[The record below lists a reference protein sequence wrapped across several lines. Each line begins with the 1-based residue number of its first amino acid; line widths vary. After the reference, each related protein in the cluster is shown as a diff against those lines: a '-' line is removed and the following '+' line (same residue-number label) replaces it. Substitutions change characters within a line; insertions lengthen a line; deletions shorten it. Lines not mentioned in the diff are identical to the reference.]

1 MSIEDIIES
10 LNRYIRLE
18 RNEQGISVN
27 SHLVLQ
33 RIVESNPTFK
43 SYKKYEWIVWLID
56 NDSKYKIVIVSL
68 TEKVLKDQEEGIDK
82 GINKRLCN
90 SLLEALFRF
99 IRTEDYNQIVNGNYK
114 GGSL

>member
-33 RIVESNPTFK
+33 RIVEPNLTFK

-68 TEKVLKDQEEGIDK
+68 TEKVLKDQEEGI
-82 GINKRLCN
+82 NKRLCN

>member
-18 RNEQGISVN
+18 RNERGISAS

-33 RIVESNPTFK
+33 RIVEPNSTFK

-56 NDSKYKIVIVSL
+56 DNSKYRILTVSL
-68 TEKVLKDQEEGIDK
+68 VEKVLKDQEEK
-82 GINKRLCN
+82 INKGLCN

>member
-10 LNRYIRLE
+10 LNRYIHLE
-18 RNEQGISVN
+18 RSEQKISAN

-33 RIVESNPTFK
+33 RTVEPNSTFK

-56 NDSKYKIVIVSL
+56 NDSKYRILTVSL
-68 TEKVLKDQEEGIDK
+68 VEKVLKDQEEK
-82 GINKRLCN
+82 INKRLCN
-90 SLLEALFRF
+90 SLLEVLFRF
-99 IRTEDYNQIVNGNYK
+99 IKTEGYDQIVNGNYK